1 MIRLLLFIKRHAWP
15 IALVLLVG
23 MGALFGTLFYWFPF
37 RGAKAQMFKLERQLD
52 EQKTEKASLQ
62 KFYETLKDKFKT
74 LEADRDNVLAQTKQL
89 LAEKTTFANTE
100 VQLKAL
106 TLENKKLV
114 ERHKALEAS
123 FEAVQAEDR
132 GLSGSLKTAL
142 AELEAQKEE
151 MSRIA
156 QEKSDMALGFKDSAE
171 RIKKLEDEVNYN
183 KGLKESFLSLGQS
196 YEMLKKERQV
206 IEKQLDNLP
215 KKFSK
220 MARENEILKKETG
233 DMHYNLGVFYAGEMN
248 YDRALEEFKKA
259 VDINPNDA
267 KAHYNL
273 GYIYAEHRNDWRKA
287 EYYFRIFLG
296 LAPDDPNADAAKTY
310 LAERSV
316 FDTKV
321 LKS

>member
-23 MGALFGTLFYWFPF
+23 IAVLFGTLFYWFPF
-37 RGAKAQMFKLERQLD
+37 RGAKAQMFKLERQLN
-52 EQKTEKASLQ
+52 EQKAEKASLQ
-62 KFYETLKDKFKT
+62 KFYETLKEKFKT

-89 LAEKTTFANTE
+89 LAEKDTFANTE
-100 VQLKAL
+100 VQLKKL
-106 TLENKKLV
+106 TIENKKLF
-114 ERHKALEAS
+114 EKHKVLEDS
-123 FEAVQAEDR
+123 FETIQAQDQR
-132 GLSGSLKTAL
+132 LNGSLKSAL
-142 AELEAQKEE
+142 AELDAQKAE
-151 MSRIA
+151 MVRIH
-156 QEKSDMALGFKDSAE
+156 QERTDMELGFKDSTE

-206 IEKQLDNLP
+206 IGKQLDDLP

-273 GYIYAEHRNDWRKA
+273 GYIYAEHRQDWRKA

-296 LAPDDPNADAAKTY
+296 LAPNDPNADAAKTF

>member
-1 MIRLLLFIKRHAWP
+1 MIRLLLFVKRHAWP

-23 MGALFGTLFYWFPF
+23 IGLLLGTLFYWFPF
-37 RGAKAQMFKLERQLD
+37 RGAKAQTFKLERQLN
-52 EQKTEKASLQ
+52 EQKTEKVSLQ
-62 KFYETLKDKFKT
+62 KFYETLKEKYKT

-89 LAEKTTFANTE
+89 LAEKDTFANTE
-100 VQLKAL
+100 VQLKTL
-106 TLENKKLV
+106 TLENKKLF
-114 ERHKALEAS
+114 EKHKALEDS
-123 FEAVQAEDR
+123 FETIQAQDQR
-132 GLSGSLKTAL
+132 LNGSLKTAL
-142 AELEAQKEE
+142 AELDAQKEE
-151 MSRIA
+151 MARISL
-156 QEKSDMALGFKDSAE
+156 EKSEMEVGFRESAE

-196 YEMLKKERQV
+196 YELLKKERQV

-273 GYIYAEHRNDWRKA
+273 GYIYAEHRQDWRKA

-296 LAPDDPNADAAKTY
+296 LAPHDPNADAAKIY